1 MNKDWLTVFEAL
13 KSVYSDGAYSN
24 MATSEAL
31 FHHKGCKESFVR
43 NYVKGVLRDTIRLD
57 YYIDKLAAR
66 GIKRISMRPLIILRM
81 GIYAIENLDSVPDH
95 AAVSESVKL
104 AKKVAR
110 GSDGFINGVLRS
122 YIRQKDELII
132 PDDRLDI
139 RYSMSEA
146 IVSLITEQYPNEAE
160 DILKGLNEPSA
171 TIIRVNTLRAKRED
185 VIANLIHEGKEAEES
200 SESPNAVIVSG
211 SAIVSSDLYK
221 AGLISIQSLSSMLA
235 IEAFEPKEGSR
246 VLDLCAA
253 PGGKSAY
260 MAELM
265 GNKGLI
271 TACDIHEHRL
281 ALIDKTMERL
291 GIDIVN
297 TSLSDATNHVAD
309 MDECFDYVLADVPCS
324 GLGVMAS
331 KPELKFKSKSSEFGE
346 LIEIQ
351 KRILRNAISYTKAG
365 GIIEYSTCTLNKKEN
380 EEVIETVMKES
391 DEGLLRVL
399 EMKTLMPY
407 NCKVG
412 FFYCIVEKNLPNDR

>member
-1 MNKDWLTVFEAL
+1 
-13 KSVYSDGAYSN
+13 
-24 MATSEAL
+24 
-31 FHHKGCKESFVR
+31 
-43 NYVKGVLRDTIRLD
+43 
-57 YYIDKLAAR
+57 
-66 GIKRISMRPLIILRM
+66 
-81 GIYAIENLDSVPDH
+81 
-95 AAVSESVKL
+95 
-104 AKKVAR
+104 
-110 GSDGFINGVLRS
+110 
-122 YIRQKDELII
+122 
-132 PDDRLDI
+132 
-139 RYSMSEA
+139 
-146 IVSLITEQYPNEAE
+146 
-160 DILKGLNEPSA
+160 
-171 TIIRVNTLRAKRED
+171 
-185 VIANLIHEGKEAEES
+185 
-200 SESPNAVIVSG
+200 
-211 SAIVSSDLYK
+211 
-221 AGLISIQSLSSMLA
+221 
-235 IEAFEPKEGSR
+235 
-246 VLDLCAA
+246 
-253 PGGKSAY
+253 
-260 MAELM
+260 M

-365 GIIEYSTCTLNKKEN
+365 GIIEYSTCTLNRKEN

>member
-185 VIANLIHEGKEAEES
+185 VITNLIHEGKEAEES
-200 SESPNAVIVSG
+200 SESPNAVIASG
-211 SAIVSSDLYK
+211 SGIVSSDLYK

-235 IEAFEPKEGSR
+235 IEAFAPKEGSR